1 MILVSIIFFGGIG
14 YLWGTQVE
22 PVGGLLGEL
31 GGVRVELLGF
41 RIDAL
46 LVQVSL

>member
-1 MILVSIIFFGGIG
+1 MFELVTRPVESRH
-14 YLWGTQVE
+14 QVE